1 MKTRNPILPLDVH
14 IPDPEAHV
22 MPDGRL
28 YVYGSY
34 DARDDMY
41 CSDFHR
47 VASTDDLSSW
57 TVHDIAFSGAD
68 VPWFGSKD
76 RESDASA
83 RSPPSG
89 KRGALSARQP

>member
-47 VASTDDLSSW
+47 VASTDDLSNW
-57 TVHDIAFSGAD
+57 TVHDIA
-68 VPWFGSKD
+68 
-76 RESDASA
+76 
-83 RSPPSG
+83 
-89 KRGALSARQP
+89 